1 MLVTMVRNLP
11 RLNTGTNECAVYL
24 DGPDHFNNVM
34 MQEMDDVEKRSE
46 GLKKGATTGVQIVNG
61 TA

>member
-1 MLVTMVRNLP
+1 MVRNLSK
-11 RLNTGTNECAVYL
+11 RSAGANGCSVYL
-24 DGPDHFNNVM
+24 DGPEHFNSVM

-61 TA
+61 SA